1 MVLLYHRQIRT
12 EVAGLTIVDPRQTLS
27 LDRSDD
33 PTQDRGIL
41 DIWNLRDSREQRIE
55 KGQAIT
61 VSAGYPE
68 TLALVFEG
76 VVEEA
81 YRVRD
86 HLARITRVTLGDMA
100 HRTQRLPGITNA
112 DYPGFVSRRLIVT
125 RIVEQDMG
133 LAVGP
138 LDAIPEDAQHL
149 NFYWGA
155 ASSQAALNAALA
167 PIAGTHGFRV
177 TWFEE
182 DGLGALH
189 AGGRGRGPVRRADH
203 LADASDGPDRSA
215 REDGRAGG
223 GGAVLPQSRH
233 RARLHRRPAAEIL
246 SGRYKVKTVRH
257 SGDNWEGE
265 FISLLQ
271 MEPL

>member
-1 MVLLYHRQIRT
+1 MVLLYRRQIHT

-182 DGLGALH
+182 DGLVRFTREGEGGVQSDAPTILLTPQTGLIE
-189 AGGRGRGPVRRADH
+189 APVKTEGRGVEARSFLNPAIVLGCIVDLRA
-203 LADASDGPDRSA
+203 
-215 REDGRAGG
+215 ET
-223 GGAVLPQSRH
+223 
-233 RARLHRRPAAEIL
+233 L

-271 MEPL
+271 MEPI